1 VVLVLRNL
9 PVAGWLGFGNPQ
21 PIARDVSHA
30 TPSCQQ
36 HHGVPA
42 SSYTTTPTQSK
53 VHSFSPCT
61 RPRPSGRPSP
71 NEAELVALHNARGSW
86 DAEVLVLKVGCR
98 RRVCFEL
105 AAACHAGLLPLT
117 VFLSH
122 VTTLHLL
129 PAPPTIPT
137 RLPPRGDVRVS
148 GRAHTPSWV
157 YQGRLTGRL
166 WNTTNCLTTA
176 PLTHSHAQLGIS
188 ETAHGPTLE
197 YHQLPHDSSTHSL
210 TRPAGYI
217 RDGSRADSGIPP
229 AASRPLHSLTWVYA
243 SRPP

>member
-166 WNTTNCLTTA
+166 WNTTSCLTTA
-176 PLTHSHAQLGIS
+176 PLTHLGVCVAS
-188 ETAHGPTLE
+188 SLA
-197 YHQLPHDSSTHSL
+197 LPGL
-210 TRPAGYI
+210 LLLP
-217 RDGSRADSGIPP
+217 
-229 AASRPLHSLTWVYA
+229 
-243 SRPP
+243 